1 MTDDG
6 QNISRAQ
13 PGPPAERR
21 GREAVERQGKAK
33 DERTPIG
40 IADNSKAPM
49 GSSQSKVQQQVAASA
64 PSPSKADANKNDAS
78 RNEER
83 RKQKAANDKSSQ
95 LTGFDLVQYNCRKKK
110 RRYDQCYKKWY
121 GSTFTLGQ
129 LDKDAREDCD
139 DLFEAY
145 QHCILMG
152 MKKDR
157 DQRGVGKANEDSA
170 IGTFEAELEY
180 ENDDE

>member
-1 MTDDG
+1 
-6 QNISRAQ
+6 
-13 PGPPAERR
+13 
-21 GREAVERQGKAK
+21 
-33 DERTPIG
+33 
-40 IADNSKAPM
+40 M
-49 GSSQSKVQQQVAASA
+49 GSSKSKDQQQVAASA

-83 RKQKAANDKSSQ
+83 RKQKGKAANDKSSQ

-121 GSTFTLGQ
+121 GSTFTVGQ

>member
-1 MTDDG
+1 
-6 QNISRAQ
+6 
-13 PGPPAERR
+13 
-21 GREAVERQGKAK
+21 
-33 DERTPIG
+33 
-40 IADNSKAPM
+40 M
-49 GSSQSKVQQQVAASA
+49 GSSQSKDQAQQQQIAASVTVSAPAQGAAASA
-64 PSPSKADANKNDAS
+64 SADRSSTNDQS

-83 RKQKAANDKSSQ
+83 QKQSKTNDKSSQ
-95 LTGFDLVQYNCRKKK
+95 LSGFDLVQYNCRKKK

-121 GSTFTLGQ
+121 GSTFTVGQ

-157 DQRGVGKANEDSA
+157 DRRGVGKANEDSA

>member
-1 MTDDG
+1 
-6 QNISRAQ
+6 
-13 PGPPAERR
+13 
-21 GREAVERQGKAK
+21 
-33 DERTPIG
+33 
-40 IADNSKAPM
+40 M
-49 GSSQSKVQQQVAASA
+49 GSSQSKDQQHIAAPA
-64 PSPSKADANKNDAS
+64 TKPSKAAAAIADSNNTNDKS

-83 RKQKAANDKSSQ
+83 RKQRANDKSSQ

-121 GSTFTLGQ
+121 GSTFTVGQ

-145 QHCILMG
+145 QNCILMG
-152 MKKDR
+152 MKQDR
-157 DQRGVGKANEDSA
+157 DRRGVGKANEDSA

>member
-1 MTDDG
+1 
-6 QNISRAQ
+6 
-13 PGPPAERR
+13 
-21 GREAVERQGKAK
+21 
-33 DERTPIG
+33 
-40 IADNSKAPM
+40 M
-49 GSSQSKVQQQVAASA
+49 GL
-64 PSPSKADANKNDAS
+64 SPSKDQTQRISAPVTTSSLVQASNANSNSTNDES

-83 RKQKAANDKSSQ
+83 RPKTNDKSSQ
-95 LTGFDLVQYNCRKKK
+95 LTGFDLVQYQCRKKK

-121 GSTFTLGQ
+121 GSTFTVGQ

-145 QHCILMG
+145 QNCILMG

-157 DQRGVGKANEDSA
+157 DRRGVGKANEDSA
-170 IGTFEAELEY
+170 IGTFEAELEC